1 MLYATHDIEHNSL
14 LHLFPARSPIF
25 SHVNATFQGLT
36 TIHSSDAEK
45 RLTDE
50 FHYHMDLNSSTTYL
64 YLATT
69 RAFAYW
75 LEIVCVI
82 YIATI
87 TLSFIV
93 FNQKH
98 GESQSCG

>member
-1 MLYATHDIEHNSL
+1 M
-14 LHLFPARSPIF
+14 
-25 SHVNATFQGLT
+25 NATFQGLT
-36 TIHSSDAEK
+36 TIHSSEAEK

-50 FHYHMDLNSSTTYL
+50 FHHHMDLNSSTTYL

-93 FNQKH
+93 FKQKH
-98 GESQSCG
+98 GESQSCGYNNKNNNKNV